1 MEDCSAFLRNQSVS
15 ILLAPAVANQYTYS
29 SVSLLSAFVSVC
41 SPSNYQTLLLDKLC
55 LVKHHEKNPR
65 QFGSRYR
72 CRSLRYDTLYED
84 FLSLLTQCNLPGAA
98 AAAAL
103 AAEKCFSRIRV
114 FERRET
120 PGGTWIYDSDPG
132 SLLRPAPG
140 HLPPDLDTPVDIPPK
155 LPTTTAPIL
164 KERFDQTPIYSEL
177 T

>member
-1 MEDCSAFLRNQSVS
+1 MLREAFL
-15 ILLAPAVANQYTYS
+15 Y
-29 SVSLLSAFVSVC
+29 
-41 SPSNYQTLLLDKLC
+41 
-55 LVKHHEKNPR
+55 
-65 QFGSRYR
+65 
-72 CRSLRYDTLYED
+72 
-84 FLSLLTQCNLPGAA
+84 LLTNCNLTGAA

-140 HLPPDLDTPVDIPPK
+140 HLPPDVDMPVDIPAN

-164 KERFDQTPIYSEL
+164 KERFDRTPIYSEL